1 LFFFGMMMGAIMLQD
16 DQWERMRE
24 FVPGGRKGKRGP
36 RSDARKFI
44 DGLLWLAGSGGGWQD
59 LPEQYGPYQ
68 AVKRRY
74 YRWLRQGII
83 ERIFEAVSDNAEMGR
98 LAADARR
105 LRAELLAD
113 EGKLKKG
120 ALKPR
125 LSPAPAPLLPQSK
138 IGTA

>member
-1 LFFFGMMMGAIMLQD
+1 
-16 DQWERMRE
+16 MRE

-36 RSDARKFI
+36 RSDGRKFI